1 MPAASDIRK
10 FMRGISRGLIASLF
24 LAMPAATS
32 PLFAQQPSGAFHW
45 IDFHSSQDQSVV
57 VWVTRALE
65 PEKWT
70 AIREIG
76 VEYDAA
82 LVVTTLRSTPQSPA
96 NADTFAVW
104 NVSLTSHLVTPLFKG
119 VNLRWLDWMH
129 FAEAKPLEPAVLY
142 DNCSEC
148 PADTYFT
155 SFHYDVTQHMWTA
168 RWMKGGQGIH
178 LWSAHPPPGVEW
190 TQVYAAMADPN
201 GVELV
206 GTWEH
211 FDYGG
216 RQPSEDYVYQY
227 DLDPW
232 SGLERTQQL
241 NGKQADAMKQR
252 LCRAEDAVAGLE
264 RGQEAPLCEQYVKL
278 KFDRRPDTTPPAN
291 NRGRSVPPG
300 SHPTH

>member
-1 MPAASDIRK
+1 MLRIFAGLVAAVV
-10 FMRGISRGLIASLF
+10 
-24 LAMPAATS
+24 LAMQPATT
-32 PLFAQQPSGAFHW
+32 PLFAQQTPGTFHW
-45 IDFHSSQDQSVV
+45 IDFHSPEDQSVV

-82 LVVTTLRSTPQSPA
+82 LVVTTLRANPQSPA
-96 NADTFAVW
+96 GRDTFAVW

-119 VNLRWLDWMH
+119 VNLRWLDWMR
-129 FAEAKPLEPAVLY
+129 FAEGKPLEPAVLY
-142 DNCSEC
+142 DNCSDC

-168 RWMKGGQGIH
+168 RWMNGGQGIH
-178 LWSAHPPPGVEW
+178 FWSAHTPEGVALS
-190 TQVYAAMADPN
+190 QVYAVLADPN

-206 GTWEH
+206 STWLH
-211 FDYGG
+211 FDYGDEKPA
-216 RQPSEDYVYQY
+216 QDYIYQY

-241 NGKQADAMKQR
+241 NGKQAEAMKVR
-252 LCRAEDAVAGLE
+252 LCKGDDAVAGLE
-264 RGQEAPLCEQYVKL
+264 RGQDSAACELKPKTKAP
-278 KFDRRPDTTPPAN
+278 RSGRHTTARPPNT
-291 NRGRSVPPG
+291 GGQSVPPG
-300 SHPTH
+300 SHPAVPKP